1 MRELV
6 DKRLMLEDVKSW
18 VAMDSYEQHLIN
30 NMSEWIENLPTVE
43 VSDGDCISRRAALDA
58 MKKITF
64 PHWFECGEYLSE
76 DTREIEI
83 INSKKALEVI
93 EALPSAQPE
102 PSEITDEQAILHL
115 QSTGWMRNHDREIY
129 ESGVKERLADDSESY
144 DSLIPHEDD
153 GDTISRQAAI
163 DAIGTLSDSI
173 FKNVEKGA
181 TYPKRQWFDGM
192 ANAESIIKDLPS
204 VLHPEIIRCEDCIH
218 YNKHKDCIKY
228 QRDGFC
234 SEWARNTYK
243 YWYCSRAE
251 RETDD

>member
-1 MRELV
+1 MA
-6 DKRLMLEDVKSW
+6 D
-18 VAMDSYEQHLIN
+18 LI
-30 NMSEWIENLPTVE
+30 
-43 VSDGDCISRRAALDA
+43 DRQAALDTI
-58 MKKITF
+58 MGQPPE
-64 PHWFECGEYLSE
+64 PHYPSWYAAQ
-76 DTREIEI
+76 IE
-83 INSKKALEVI
+83 K
-93 EALPSAQPE
+93 LPAAQPATNC
-102 PSEITDEQAILHL
+102 SEIPNSSD
-115 QSTGWMRNHDREIY
+115 
-129 ESGVKERLADDSESY
+129 
-144 DSLIPHEDD
+144 
-153 GDTISRQAAI
+153 DTISRQAAI

>member
-43 VSDGDCISRRAALDA
+43 VSDGDCISRQAALDA
-58 MKKITF
+58 MKDMHRAAEEWLRDATDDVTKARA
-64 PHWFECGEYLSE
+64 ESCMASLV
-76 DTREIEI
+76 EIKLRTE
-83 INSKKALEVI
+83 K
-93 EALPSAQPE
+93 LPAVQP
-102 PSEITDEQAILHL
+102 DHNA
-115 QSTGWMRNHDREIY
+115 D
-129 ESGVKERLADDSESY
+129 SGKMVCVDV
-144 DSLIPHEDD
+144 
-153 GDTISRQAAI
+153 ISRQAAI